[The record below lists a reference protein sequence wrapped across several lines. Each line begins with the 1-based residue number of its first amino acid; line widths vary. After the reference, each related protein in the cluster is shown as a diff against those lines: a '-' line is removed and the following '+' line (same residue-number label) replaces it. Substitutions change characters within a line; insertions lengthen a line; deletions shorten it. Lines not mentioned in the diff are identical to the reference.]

1 MLELDLIIT
10 NKLGLHTRAAS
21 KIINITKKHHSNIFI
36 ECNNTSVDGK
46 SIIGLLTLAATQ
58 NSIITL
64 IIDGKDEEI
73 LLTKLKTLIQNKFD
87 EDE

>member
-46 SIIGLLTLAATQ
+46 SIITLAATQ